1 MKKMWLPWNKWVAIC
16 APEDMKEEKKKKT
29 NRIKDKSA
37 IISRQRLSQE
47 RGPGPPLYPEHPSAL
62 ASCPLNQSHCL
73 ALMQTLAPLWFCRGS
88 PTCTAW
94 GFLGLIP
101 LSCDSGRQPGGPLSR
116 VEICADLLHK
126 RCQVNPF
133 AVPWEVSSQGQSL
146 GAPWLNPGVWVRIDG
161 GQDLHS
167 YLYLLLKILGETFN
181 YLESSKK
188 KNSMFC

>member
-1 MKKMWLPWNKWVAIC
+1 MGGYLCSWRY
-16 APEDMKEEKKKKT
+16 ERKKKKT

-73 ALMQTLAPLWFCRGS
+73 ALMQTLAPLWSCRGS

-116 VEICADLLHK
+116 VEVCADLLHK

-146 GAPWLNPGVWVRIDG
+146 GAPDWIQGFGSEQMVATTCILIYICFWR
-161 GQDLHS
+161 
-167 YLYLLLKILGETFN
+167 YLEGPSTTWKVLKKIL
-181 YLESSKK
+181 
-188 KNSMFC
+188 CC

>member
-1 MKKMWLPWNKWVAIC
+1 MKG
-16 APEDMKEEKKKKT
+16 KK
-29 NRIKDKSA
+29 KDKSA

-116 VEICADLLHK
+116 VEIWADLLHK

-133 AVPWEVSSQGQSL
+133 AVPWEVSSQGQSV
-146 GAPWLNPGVWVRIDG
+146 GAPWLNPGVWIRTDG
-161 GQDLHS
+161 GQDLHA
-167 YLYLLLKILGETFN
+167 YLHLLLRYLDGPSTTWKVLKKFCVLLIKCPKGFSWNLGNGAALFEID
-181 YLESSKK
+181 EVHK
-188 KNSMFC
+188 MV